1 MVIIRKVEVDV
12 TLIAKELAEEIW
24 NLSTTEQIQLL
35 KCLDDCFYQDSMQG
49 DMQLASV
56 YNALNDGSEENE
68 SVEKAK
74 HFLSKI
80 NNFLIKE

>member
-1 MVIIRKVEVDV
+1 MAIIRKVEVDV
-12 TLIAKELAEEIW
+12 TPTAKELAEEIW

-49 DMQLASV
+49 DRQLASV
-56 YNALNDGSEENE
+56 YNALNNGSEENE
-68 SVEKAK
+68 IIEKAK

-80 NNFLIKE
+80 NDFFIKD